1 MAKPKTPKTLDE
13 ETFTWIKN
21 QKSLNRPGRPP
32 SDRSTGAKR
41 RQRYFNI
48 RNVAQKEIADLTRLA
63 NMLPKKQLKQIFTWE
78 TLKPVVE
85 ALLHNQAEPDPVRA
99 QIAQLFIEEGFGCLV
114 GMKTELMTK
123 AHLRTT
129 DEATDLANYIVESLK
144 PDGKRFFHSSYPGAY

>member
-32 SDRSTGAKR
+32 EAAKR
-41 RQRYFNI
+41 RQRYFAI
-48 RNVAQKEIADLTRLA
+48 RNVARKEIVDLTKLA
-63 NMLPKKQLKQIFTWE
+63 DMLPKDQLEQIFTWE

-85 ALLHNQAEPDPVRA
+85 ALLHNQTEPDPVRA

-123 AHLRTT
+123 VHLRTK

-144 PDGKRFFHSSYPGAY
+144 PDGKRFFHNSYPGAY